1 MLERIFL
8 TRVETYLHNI
18 CPFIYTT
25 ADVVASL
32 RGGSEQLIRR
42 ALIYYTGVAV
52 NIKETPST
60 DTDFIAEI

>member
-1 MLERIFL
+1 MSFH
-8 TRVETYLHNI
+8 LHD
-18 CPFIYTT
+18 TVDT

-52 NIKETPST
+52 SIKETPST

>member
-1 MLERIFL
+1 MSFH
-8 TRVETYLHNI
+8 LHD
-18 CPFIYTT
+18 TVDT